1 MNFLKSYW
9 PALLV
14 TIGSGV
20 AYLLLG
26 PVLITV
32 GVVVAAFLSWIINAF
47 VQTPSKKV
55 LDAESEKA
63 SSQVMVRDSILG
75 IVDEVNLFV
84 DEEVEILNESLQ
96 QIQGLATHAVTSLT
110 HSMRSLNHQV
120 KAQSKLLHEL
130 AGISTDRPV
139 GDGDESIS
147 MDQYVDDAQSVIN
160 FFLELLDAVAAQ
172 RELILEG
179 NAKTSEQINDLD
191 KMAASGASSTEIRL
205 IIGRVRSMVKRQSD
219 VVERSASALK
229 DSNRTEQAMRR
240 MDATREQ
247 LMGMRD
253 MVAMNVE
260 AFTEQSSK
268 DVGEAVRSLQF
279 EDIVTQLVAEAQYR
293 LDEMN
298 LLVKALNSR
307 ADHIKLMDAGDQ
319 SLGSLEIVREVQA
332 EAEERIE
339 KMRNLRQKPVGQSS
353 LDEGSVELF

>member
-9 PALLV
+9 PALLM
-14 TIGSGV
+14 TIGSGA
-20 AYLLLG
+20 AYPMLG
-26 PVLITV
+26 PTPITGSLV
-32 GVVVAAFLSWIINAF
+32 IAAFVAWIIIAF
-47 VQTPSKKV
+47 IKTPSKKH
-55 LDAESEKA
+55 LDAESKKA
-63 SSQVMVRDSILG
+63 LTEASVREGILG

-130 AGISTDRPV
+130 AGISTDREPS
-139 GDGDESIS
+139 EQEEPIS
-147 MDQYVDDAQSVIN
+147 MDQYVDDAQSVIK
-160 FFLELLDAVAAQ
+160 FFLDLLDAISEQ
-172 RELILEG
+172 REAVLES
-179 NAKTSEQINDLD
+179 NHKTTAQIDELD
-191 KMAASGASSTEIRL
+191 KLASSGASSTELRL
-205 IIGRVRSMVKRQSD
+205 IIGRIRSMVKRQSD
-219 VVERSASALK
+219 MIERAS
-229 DSNRTEQAMRR
+229 TEMKEGTQTKQAMRR
-240 MDATREQ
+240 MDETREQ
-247 LMGMRD
+247 LLGMRD

-307 ADHIKLMDAGDQ
+307 ADHIKLMESGERPI
-319 SLGSLEIVREVQA
+319 GSLEIVREIQA
-332 EAEERIE
+332 DAEERIE
-339 KMRNLRQKPVGQSS
+339 KMRSLRQKPVGQSS